1 MTNVWSYPWRLL
13 APDGRS
19 VADLRDRGIE
29 GVAVASHYHSI
40 RSLAP
45 TAAAPQFDTFPG
57 GCFFDP
63 GEYTTETAIDPQVNA
78 VRGHESPLEELLAA
92 PAADDLAITGWL
104 VCLHNT
110 RLGSS
115 FPSFRIESA
124 FGQPHDHGLCPS
136 NPEVRAYLGA
146 IAEALASLGIDA
158 IGLEAIGFPS
168 AFHGHGDQFGHEKTQ
183 VVASPR
189 EEALFSQCFCD
200 ACRAAADFDIDTAQS
215 VVQERC
221 RTMLETPG
229 DTVPSLSTVVENHP
243 VLEELF
249 TFRARVVESLVRRI
263 DQASGDVPLS
273 YYAAAGLG
281 RDPDD
286 GWPAGVD
293 LDRLAPYLDRVTALC
308 YTGDPAVAR
317 GRVRA
322 FNEEAAMPVDA
333 GLSLDPAFVGSREE
347 WVALRDA
354 VHAELQGEL
363 RVYNESLLSEE
374 QFDWVVQSD

>member
-19 VADLRDRGIE
+19 LADLRERGIE
-29 GVAVASHYHSI
+29 GVSVASHYHSI
-40 RSLAP
+40 RSLTP
-45 TAAAPQFDTFPG
+45 TADAPQFDTFPG

-63 GEYTTETAIDPQVNA
+63 GEYTTETAIDPHVHS
-78 VRGHESPLEELLAA
+78 VSGHESPLEELLAA
-92 PAADDLAITGWL
+92 PAADNLSITGWL

-110 RLGSS
+110 RLGASH
-115 FPSFRIESA
+115 PSFRIESA

-136 NPEVRAYLGA
+136 NPEVRTYLGS

-200 ACRAAADFDIDTAQS
+200 ACRAAADFDIDMAQS

-221 RTMLETPG
+221 RTILETPE
-229 DTVPSLSTVVENHP
+229 DTVPSLSAVVEDHP
-243 VLEELF
+243 VLEALF
-249 TFRARVVESLVRRI
+249 TFRARVVESLIRRI
-263 DQASGDVPLS
+263 DHASGDVPLT

-293 LDRLAPYLDRVTALC
+293 LDCLAPYLDRVTALC
-308 YTGDPAVAR
+308 YTDDPAVAR
-317 GRVRA
+317 ERVSA
-322 FNEEAAMPVDA
+322 FNEVAGVTVDA
-333 GLSLDPAFVGSREE
+333 GLSLEPRYVGTREE

-354 VHAELQGEL
+354 VASELQGEL

-374 QFDWVVQSD
+374 QFDWVVQLD